1 MGKRNT
7 TNKKTSGST
16 GENVTQL
23 LVGAGLFIILLF
35 IELVV
40 VSVTTAD
47 YDRRNA
53 TFLVKDIK
61 DKKEQI
67 AEYRK
72 HIVRAIELN
81 EHHGMARMMYANIFI
96 VDRLYK
102 EALEQI
108 IEAAGLYNIR
118 GVGYR
123 QIGFVYSRLQQPDK
137 AQEYF
142 EKALIII
149 PEDPITL
156 EYLAL
161 LKIKKKNYNE
171 ALKYLSVTTKD
182 DMPRPSTYYLLG
194 NISEKRDKNIRRA
207 ADYYERAIQAY
218 QASDDEV
225 RKICFFKP
233 DTLSEYIKALKI
245 VLARQQ

>member
-1 MGKRNT
+1 MGKGNT

-16 GENVTQL
+16 GGKVTQL
-23 LVGAGLFIILLF
+23 LVGVFLFIILIL

-72 HIVRAIELN
+72 HIVRALELN
-81 EHHGMARMMYANIFI
+81 PQHGMAHMMYANIFT
-96 VDRLYK
+96 VDGLYQ

-108 IEAAGLYNIR
+108 IEAAGLHNIR

-123 QIGFVYSRLQQPDK
+123 QIGFVYSRLHQPDK

-142 EKALIII
+142 GKALIII

-161 LKIKKKNYNE
+161 LKVKEKNYNE

-182 DMPRPSTYYLLG
+182 DMPRTSTYYLLG
-194 NISEKRDKNIRRA
+194 SISEKRDKNFCRA
-207 ADYYERAIQAY
+207 VDYYERAMQAY
-218 QASDDEV
+218 QASDEEV

-233 DTLSEYIKALKI
+233 DTLSEYIKALKSTL
-245 VLARQQ
+245 VRQQ